1 MTKKNSRPRI
11 NRGVSLLS
19 MGLVLGIVLLAT
31 PVGMERY
38 ANYLDEQNW
47 TTTATHL
54 GTVNQGA
61 RKYIQDNYDTLLNQV
76 KGGGNVTVTGQ
87 TLRDKGYLPAGFAL
101 TNSNAQNYVVT
112 VTRNPTQTDKL
123 VAFVLTAGGQE
134 LSFKAQRYIAQ
145 NTSGLGGYLYPANVA
160 NGASGGWQVNL
171 TSMGLSGQTG
181 HLVTYLTS
189 DALAGGAEESDRLYR
204 FAVNGRPDLNRMH
217 TSIDMNG
224 NNLNSAKAVNAETG
238 NFSGTVTANAVTSQ
252 SDIRSQSGWLITKS
266 GKGWLNEDHGGG
278 FYMSDNDWI
287 RSVNNKNIYTGGQVR
302 GGTVRADGRL
312 SSGEYLQLD
321 GVAVSGTACPG
332 RTLGLDNTG
341 AVLTCQ
347 GGKWQGLG
355 GGTYSRAATGSLAM
369 ASPGTYKNVLVTVSS
384 LFNGK
389 DGSHT
394 AYANFNVTIN
404 GQLLGTLNNQVVV
417 RKGGSRG
424 HSWIYQSY
432 AVAQRMF
439 TVPVNTGNQIAVT
452 LASSDFH
459 VSSDIRVDLTD

>member
-1 MTKKNSRPRI
+1 MKKKNARPRI
-11 NRGVSLLS
+11 NRGVSLFS
-19 MGLVLGIVLLAT
+19 MALVLGIVLIAT

-61 RKYIQDNYDTLLNQV
+61 RKYIQDNYDALLNQV

-101 TNSNAQNYVVT
+101 TNSNAQNYVVA

-217 TSIDMNG
+217 ISIDMNG
-224 NNLNSAKAVNAETG
+224 NNLNNAKELNAETG
-238 NFSGTVTANAVTSQ
+238 TFSSTVTADN
-252 SDIRSQSGWLITKS
+252 DIRSKAGWLITGS
-266 GKGWLNEDHGGG
+266 GKGWLNEAHGGG
-278 FYMSDNDWI
+278 LYMDDDAWI
-287 RSVNNKNIYTGGQVR
+287 KSVNGKGISTTGQMK
-302 GGTVRADGRL
+302 GGTVHSVGRL
-312 SSGEYLQLD
+312 TSED
-321 GVAVSGTACPG
+321 V
-332 RTLGLDNTG
+332 LGLSKVNVAGNSCSTVGDISRDSAG
-341 AVLTCQ
+341 AILSCQ
-347 GGKWQGLG
+347 SGKWRGAGIGQVSFSQTVRQGQSINIGAHSYCALSQASYDYNNWRSCVVTRNAN
-355 GGTYSRAATGSLAM
+355 GTWQLSGANVGNGEATCRA
-369 ASPGTYKNVLVTVSS
+369 VC
-384 LFNGK
+384 F
-389 DGSHT
+389 
-394 AYANFNVTIN
+394 
-404 GQLLGTLNNQVVV
+404 
-417 RKGGSRG
+417 
-424 HSWIYQSY
+424 
-432 AVAQRMF
+432 
-439 TVPVNTGNQIAVT
+439 
-452 LASSDFH
+452 
-459 VSSDIRVDLTD
+459 

>member
-1 MTKKNSRPRI
+1 MTKKNTRSRI
-11 NRGVSLLS
+11 NRGVSLFS
-19 MGLVLGIVLLAT
+19 MAMVLGIVMLAA

-76 KGGGNVTVTGQ
+76 KSGGNVTVTGQ

-101 TNSNAQNYVVT
+101 TNNNAQNYVVT

-224 NNLNSAKAVNAETG
+224 NNLNSAKVVNAETG
-238 NFSGTVTANAVTSQ
+238 TFSGTVTANAVTSQ
-252 SDIRSQSGWLITKS
+252 SDVRSQSGWLITKS

-312 SSGEYLQLD
+312 SAGEYLQLD
-321 GVAVSGTACPG
+321 GVATAGAACES
-332 RTLGLDNTG
+332 RTVGLDSTG
-341 AVLTCQ
+341 ALLSCQ
-347 GGKWQGLG
+347 GGIWQSLS
-355 GGTYSRAATGSLAM
+355 GGTFSRTGSGQLVLNA
-369 ASPGTYKNVLVTVSS
+369 PGSYKNILVTVSS

-394 AYANFNVTIN
+394 AFADFNVTVN
-404 GQLLGTLNNQVVV
+404 GQVVGTLNNQVIV
-417 RKGGSRG
+417 RKGGSSG
-424 HSWIYQSY
+424 HSWVYQSY
-432 AVAQRMF
+432 AVVQRMF
-439 TVPVNTGNQIAVT
+439 SVPVSTGNQIAVT
-452 LASSDFH
+452 MASSDFH